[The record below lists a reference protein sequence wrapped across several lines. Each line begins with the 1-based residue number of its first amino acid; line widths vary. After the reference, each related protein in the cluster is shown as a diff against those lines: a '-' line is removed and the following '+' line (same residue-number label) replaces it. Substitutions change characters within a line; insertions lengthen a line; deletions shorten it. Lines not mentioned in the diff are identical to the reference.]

1 MNKQDIAIVVI
12 CLLLLFGWMKTNTP
26 PPQPP
31 PAGPGV
37 EQNDKTDGADD
48 TAATDDPTNDA
59 DDQAATGDD
68 PETPAITAV
77 DDTLPT
83 PAADVSPLADKYR
96 DLPAAE
102 SVHLVAE
109 NTFVIVVDP
118 NVGGIE
124 QILLLGVPG
133 EEGADELWIGDPA
146 YPMLQVQPKKTWKF
160 SNPIIHSV
168 GSDHVTFSRLIYKT
182 GLILQQTIRTN
193 PESPYGIIAEVKF
206 RNTLTIPVTIERLMI
221 NCGTILPLATSRG
234 FMGAGGIDQRVDLKR
249 SDKDSPKTM
258 IVDKIAKLKKKVA
271 DDIETWDLDWMAVQN
286 KYFTMIVSPQD
297 GFEGCE
303 LRTEM
308 LPGAKKNRYV
318 MQGYGFLPKIE
329 IAGGASEGVELDCF
343 AGPKRYSLLK
353 ELDDNKKSIM
363 QFDLLLFFH
372 FGLMEWISLLIF
384 NGMLLLKS
392 WTGSYGLAI
401 ICLTIVIRTLFWP
414 ITYKSTVFSKKLQK
428 IQPEAKEIREKYKE
442 DPQRMQKMTFDLYR
456 KHKIN
461 PLSGCLPVFLQIPV
475 FFALFNVLRS
485 AIELRQEG
493 FLWATDLSK
502 PDTIDLGF
510 PLNPLAILMGLSMML
525 QQKLMPTSVD
535 PAQQK
540 MMMFMSL
547 FFVFLLYT
555 MPSGLTLY
563 WTVNQVVSMFQYWV
577 THKIIKDDAPP
588 LAETAKT

>member
-1 MNKQDIAIVVI
+1 MNKKDIAIVVI
-12 CLLLLFGWMKTNTP
+12 CLLLLFGWMKMNTP
-26 PPQPP
+26 PPRPP
-31 PAGPGV
+31 PDSLGV
-37 EQNDKTDGADD
+37 EQNDKTAGAGD
-48 TAATDDPTNDA
+48 TAATDDPTNDV
-59 DDQAATGDD
+59 DDQGATGDD
-68 PETPAITAV
+68 SETPVITAV
-77 DDTLPT
+77 NDTPPA

-102 SVHLVAE
+102 PVRLFDE
-109 NTFVIVVDP
+109 GTFVIVVDP
-118 NVGGIE
+118 NVGGIK
-124 QILLLGVPG
+124 QILLLGFAG
-133 EEGADELWIGDPA
+133 EDGAEELWVGDPA

-168 GSDHVTFSRLIYKT
+168 GTDHVTFSRLIYNT

-193 PESPYGIIAEVKF
+193 PETPYGIITEIKF
-206 RNTLTIPVTIERLMI
+206 RNTGTEQVTVERLMI
-221 NCGTILPLATSRG
+221 NCGTMLPLATSRG

-271 DDIETWDLDWMAVQN
+271 DDIKTWDLDWMAVQN
-286 KYFTMIVSPQD
+286 KYFTTIVSSQG

-303 LRTEM
+303 LRAET
-308 LPGAKKNRYV
+308 LPGAEKNRYV
-318 MQGYGFLPKIE
+318 IQGYAFLPEIKIT
-329 IAGGASEGVELDCF
+329 GGASEGVEIDCF
-343 AGPKRYSLLK
+343 AGPKRYSLFE
-353 ELDDNKKSIM
+353 ELDSNEKSIM

-384 NGMLLLKS
+384 NGMLLFKS

-493 FLWATDLSK
+493 FLWAADLSK

-577 THKIIKDDAPP
+577 THKIIKDDSPP
-588 LAETAKT
+588 LAETAKA

>member
-1 MNKQDIAIVVI
+1 MNKQDVALVVI
-12 CLLLLFGWMKTNTP
+12 CLLLLFGWMKMNTP
-26 PPQPP
+26 PPRPP
-31 PAGPGV
+31 VAPGV
-37 EQNDKTDGADD
+37 EQNDKTNGAND
-48 TAATDDPTNDA
+48 TAAIDDSTNDG
-59 DDQAATGDD
+59 DGQAASGDVSEM
-68 PETPAITAV
+68 PGITAV
-77 DDTLPT
+77 DNTSAAP
-83 PAADVSPLADKYR
+83 PADVSPLADKYR
-96 DLPAAE
+96 NLPAAE
-102 SVHLVAE
+102 SVHLVVE

-118 NVGGIE
+118 NVGGIK
-124 QILLLGVPG
+124 QILLLGFPG
-133 EEGADELWIGDPA
+133 EEGAEELWIGDPA
-146 YPMLQVQPKKTWKF
+146 YPMLQVQPKKNWKF

-168 GSDHVTFSRLIYKT
+168 GTDHVTFSRLIYKT

-193 PESPYGIIAEVKF
+193 SASPYGIITEIKF
-206 RNTLTIPVTIERLMI
+206 RNTGTHLVSVERVMI
-221 NCGTILPLATSRG
+221 NCGTMLPLATSRG

-249 SDKDSPKTM
+249 NDKDSPKTM

-286 KYFTMIVSPQD
+286 KYFTTIVSSQE

-303 LRTEM
+303 LRAEM
-308 LPGAKKNRYV
+308 LPGAEKNRYV
-318 MQGYGFLPKIE
+318 MQGYAFLPAIE
-329 IAGGASEGVELDCF
+329 ISGGASEGVEIDCF
-343 AGPKRYSLLK
+343 AGPKRYSLFK
-353 ELDDNKKSIM
+353 ELDGNEKSIM
-363 QFDLLLFFH
+363 QFDLFLFFH

-384 NGMLLLKS
+384 NGMLLFKS

-428 IQPEAKEIREKYKE
+428 IQPEAKEIREKHKE

-456 KHKIN
+456 KHKVN
-461 PLSGCLPVFLQIPV
+461 PLSGCLPVLLQIPV

-493 FLWATDLSK
+493 FLWAADLSK

-577 THKIIKDDAPP
+577 THKIIKDDTPP
-588 LAETAKT
+588 LAETAKA